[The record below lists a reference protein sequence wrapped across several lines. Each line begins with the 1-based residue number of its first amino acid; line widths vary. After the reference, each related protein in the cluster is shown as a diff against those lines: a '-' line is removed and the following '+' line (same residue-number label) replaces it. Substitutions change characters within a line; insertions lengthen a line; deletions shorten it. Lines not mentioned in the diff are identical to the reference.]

1 MLGRID
7 TPQVNIGDFFVF
19 SIKKRH
25 FWFLNEFFSYLCN
38 VQSINQT
45 SRTSKFRESLGH

>member
-19 SIKKRH
+19 FDKKTA
-25 FWFLNEFFSYLCN
+25 FLVLERVFFVSL
-38 VQSINQT
+38 QRSSINQA